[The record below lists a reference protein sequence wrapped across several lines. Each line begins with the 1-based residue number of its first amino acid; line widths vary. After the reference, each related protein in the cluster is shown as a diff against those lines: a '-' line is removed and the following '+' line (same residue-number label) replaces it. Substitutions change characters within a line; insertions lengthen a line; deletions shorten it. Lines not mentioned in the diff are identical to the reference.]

1 MFYGYIEDSRGL
13 NDVISGLLQGRTG
26 VLELFVNRYLLSIK
40 VQEGQIV
47 GFKCDFNSATK
58 KNINS
63 YNLLVYCVAEML
75 ANPEGF
81 FAFYEDTRIGG
92 FSLNSPVRS
101 DELMIQATLVRRELD
116 GIMEKIISP
125 YAIFKALDKRSDVAF
140 FEGKNIVEAVSL
152 SKEPVVSVVRKIK
165 ELLSEGKLDIY
176 EFREGE
182 MGEEVEIDYVME
194 RVPLKRV
201 NILAILESLKT
212 SNFSGIAKI
221 SSPTYTINLFYEG
234 GEIFAVYPPDFDIFE
249 FFLSPDK
256 NAELTLVS
264 LDRSLIRFIALRYL
278 GKPDIDTV
286 SSNFMEISK
295 LFLGLSKHK
304 KSALLLISE
313 RKGDR
318 FVIFKD
324 GKLVATLTEVD
335 GVFKTS
341 HSLLFEEPFFV
352 SLYFFSKVDNIAS
365 KVYLFMINEIISI
378 FMKHSP
384 SKINTIVLREVAKYP
399 FLIFTEGK
407 IHLTKN
413 PNEEEERQLL
423 NLLSFLLDVSTQEF
437 GEEKQEEELEFQLR
451 PFKDIFKV
459 LDIDKYLK
467 VRQ

>member
-1 MFYGYIEDSRGL
+1 MFYGYIGDSRGL
-13 NDVISGLLQGRTG
+13 SDVISSLLQGRTG
-26 VLELFVNRYLLSIK
+26 ILELFVNRYFLSIK

-47 GFKCDFNSATK
+47 EFKCDLSPAGK
-58 KNINS
+58 KNVNN
-63 YNLLVYCVAEML
+63 YNLLVYCIAEML

-81 FAFYEDTRIGG
+81 FAFYEDTRMKGS
-92 FSLNSPVRS
+92 SLNSPLGS
-101 DELMIQATLVRRELD
+101 DELMIQATIVRRELD
-116 GIMEKIISP
+116 GIIEKIISP
-125 YAIFKALDKRSDVAF
+125 YAIFKSLDKKAEVSF
-140 FEGKNIVEAVSL
+140 FEGKNIVEAISL
-152 SKEPVVSVVRKIK
+152 SKDPIVSVVRRIK
-165 ELLSEGKLDIY
+165 ELLAEGKLDIY

-182 MGEEVEIDYVME
+182 MTEELEIDYVME
-194 RVPLKRV
+194 KVPLKRV

-221 SSPTYTINLFYEG
+221 SSPTYTINLFYENS
-234 GEIFAVYPPDFDIFE
+234 EIFAVYPPDFDIFE
-249 FFLSPDK
+249 FLLSPDR
-256 NAELTLVS
+256 NAELSLIS
-264 LDRSLIRFIALRYL
+264 LDRSIVRFIALRYL

-295 LFLGLSKHK
+295 LFLGLSKYK
-304 KSALLLISE
+304 KNALLLISE

-318 FVIFKD
+318 FVIFRE
-324 GKLVATLTEVD
+324 GKLVITLTEAD
-335 GVFKTS
+335 GVFKIS
-341 HSLLFEEPFFV
+341 SSLLFEEPFFV
-352 SLYFFSKVDNIAS
+352 SLYFLTKVDNIAS

-423 NLLSFLLDVSTQEF
+423 NLLSFMVDVSAQEF

-459 LDIDKYLK
+459 LDVEKYLK
-467 VRQ
+467 VKQ